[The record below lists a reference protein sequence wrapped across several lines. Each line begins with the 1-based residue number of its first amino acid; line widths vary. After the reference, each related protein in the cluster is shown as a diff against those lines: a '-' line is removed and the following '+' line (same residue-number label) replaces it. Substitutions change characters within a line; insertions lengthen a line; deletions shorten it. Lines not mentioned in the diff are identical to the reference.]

1 MGGGV
6 GKRTTSDYNFICECF
21 LRNIFILANT
31 HTHNAFWH
39 TWPAPKNGFQFARVR
54 FLWLGSENRDPR
66 AEQSV
71 VHPGQTHICQLQ
83 WSVEMGSS
91 SSPAIEIVAR
101 DNFLLYFFFYLFLLL
116 LFYCRLLCEAFLR
129 PGGGRLA
136 GFVLGHFVGGVVT
149 QIKPLV
155 YLDPSDLTPSFE
167 GC

>member
-1 MGGGV
+1 MVGGV

-21 LRNIFILANT
+21 LRTIFILANT

-54 FLWLGSENRDPR
+54 FLWLGSENRELR

-91 SSPAIEIVAR
+91 SSPAIEIVAG
-101 DNFLLYFFFYLFLLL
+101 DNFLLYFFFICFS
-116 LFYCRLLCEAFLR
+116 YCCFIAGCCARHSCAQ
-129 PGGGRLA
+129 GVGAWLA
-136 GFVLGHFVGGVVT
+136 SSLGTLWAGWWRKLSLWCIWIP
-149 QIKPLV
+149 QI
-155 YLDPSDLTPSFE
+155 
-167 GC
+167 